1 MPKNFNNIPYAQWLE
16 QTITDI
22 LELPIKGLSLHAVL
36 DNGDVYTAYHKVGMN
51 DKLIIA
57 GQVQQD
63 AMADF
68 LLINNFIKNDEEED
82 DNGEEEVS

>member
-1 MPKNFNNIPYAQWLE
+1 MPKNNFDNIPYAQWLE
-16 QTITDI
+16 QTLQDVIN
-22 LELPIKGLSLHAVL
+22 LPIKGLSLHAVL

-63 AMADF
+63 AMVDF
-68 LLINNFIKNDEEED
+68 LLINNFIKNDEED
-82 DNGEEEVS
+82 DDGEEED

>member
-1 MPKNFNNIPYAQWLE
+1 MRNNFDNIPYAQWLE
-16 QTITDI
+16 HTLKDI
-22 LELPIKGLSLHAVL
+22 LNLPIRGLSLHAVL

-63 AMADF
+63 AMTDF
-68 LLINNFIKNDEEED
+68 LKINNFIKNDEED
-82 DNGEEEVS
+82 ADGEEEVS

>member
-16 QTITDI
+16 QTLKDI

-36 DNGDVYTAYHKVGMN
+36 ENGDVYTAYHHVGMN
-51 DKLIIA
+51 DKLVIA

-63 AMADF
+63 AMTDF
-68 LLINNFIKNDEEED
+68 LKINNFIKNEENDDGEEED
-82 DNGEEEVS
+82 

>member
-1 MPKNFNNIPYAQWLE
+1 MRNNFDNIPYAQWLE
-16 QTITDI
+16 HTLKDI
-22 LELPIKGLSLHAVL
+22 LNLPIRGLSLHAVL

-63 AMADF
+63 AMTDF
-68 LLINNFIKNDEEED
+68 LKINNFIKNDEED
-82 DNGEEEVS
+82 ADGEEET

>member
-1 MPKNFNNIPYAQWLE
+1 MRNNFDNIPYAQWLE
-16 QTITDI
+16 HTLKDI
-22 LELPIKGLSLHAVL
+22 LNLPIRGLSLHAVL

-63 AMADF
+63 AMTDF
-68 LLINNFIKNDEEED
+68 LKINNFIKNDEED
-82 DNGEEEVS
+82 ADGEEED